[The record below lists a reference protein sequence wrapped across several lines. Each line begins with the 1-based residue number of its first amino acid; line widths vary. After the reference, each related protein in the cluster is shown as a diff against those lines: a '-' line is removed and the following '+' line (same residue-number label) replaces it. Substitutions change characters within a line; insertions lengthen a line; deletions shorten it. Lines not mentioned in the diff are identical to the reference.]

1 MPAKSPRKNPRNLY
15 QPYDFRRNSG
25 FPSLWPV
32 SPPLLHFCDFPPVML
47 AFLLFC
53 QWVRQVP
60 VPGLLFF
67 ASHPLWNIVCSYP
80 YESWT
85 IKKAGHPRIDAFE
98 LWCWRG
104 LLRVSWIARRSN
116 QSILKENSPEYLL
129 EGLMLKLKLQYFG
142 HLMQRPDS
150 LEKTL
155 MLGKTLRQEKKGT
168 TEDEMVGWHH
178 QFNGPESE
186 QTPGD
191 SEGQGSLG
199 CCSSWGHKESDTT

>member
-85 IKKAGHPRIDAFE
+85 IKKAEAWKIDAF
-98 LWCWRG
+98 RIV
-104 LLRVSWIARRSN
+104 LLEKTLESPLSN
-116 QSILKENSPEYLL
+116 QSILKEVNPEYSL
-129 EGLMLKLKLQYFG
+129 EGLRLKLRLQSFD

-155 MLGKTLRQEKKGT
+155 MLGKIEGRSWRGWQKMRWLDGITDLMNTSLSKLREIVKDREAWCATVLGVAK
-168 TEDEMVGWHH
+168 
-178 QFNGPESE
+178 S
-186 QTPGD
+186 QTW
-191 SEGQGSLG
+191 L
-199 CCSSWGHKESDTT
+199 SD